1 MAVIFWA
8 RGDSSNANNDEI
20 NAQPQ
25 SQVPATELT
34 FEAADPNGDIL
45 LDFNGGQSDPDTVLI
60 IDGVSR
66 TFTVEFSGTLPTTQR
81 YSNIGGEDLRGA
93 EVVIITDDLTGQR
106 YFFTTDPD
114 LNTQAIMAAFP
125 NGATSIDNINT
136 TTPVEICFARGTEI
150 ETASGSRKIE
160 ELSAGDLVLTDDG
173 PMPVRW
179 VGSRRWRFAELLT
192 RPTLWP
198 VRISPGALSAGA
210 PERAV
215 LLSPDHRVVVE
226 GAQVELALGMPQALC
241 AAKLLVGWPGIQ
253 RILPPEGVE
262 YFHLLLDSHRL
273 VHCHGI
279 ESESLSHGPRAVE
292 ALGDEFCNDLRARGF
307 LDSGTKAP
315 LPVLRRFEARS
326 MARV

>member
-136 TTPVEICFARGTEI
+136 TTPVEICFARGPEI
-150 ETASGSRKIE
+150 S
-160 ELSAGDLVLTDDG
+160 
-173 PMPVRW
+173 
-179 VGSRRWRFAELLT
+179 
-192 RPTLWP
+192 
-198 VRISPGALSAGA
+198 
-210 PERAV
+210 
-215 LLSPDHRVVVE
+215 
-226 GAQVELALGMPQALC
+226 Q
-241 AAKLLVGWPGIQ
+241 KL
-253 RILPPEGVE
+253 
-262 YFHLLLDSHRL
+262 
-273 VHCHGI
+273 
-279 ESESLSHGPRAVE
+279 
-292 ALGDEFCNDLRARGF
+292 
-307 LDSGTKAP
+307 
-315 LPVLRRFEARS
+315 
-326 MARV
+326 